1 MYIHAIANSVML
13 VTFTTQLV

>member
-13 VTFTTQLV
+13 ATFTTQLL